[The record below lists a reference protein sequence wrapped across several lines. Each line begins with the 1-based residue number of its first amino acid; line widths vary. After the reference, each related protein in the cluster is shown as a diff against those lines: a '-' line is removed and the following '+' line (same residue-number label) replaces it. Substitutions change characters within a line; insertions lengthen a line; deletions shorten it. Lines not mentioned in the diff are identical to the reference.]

1 MLKGHTFNL
10 QTFTSEAFALFIDK
24 FLDGKCGVAKGC
36 NLSNTTTSATIG
48 EGYFVIRGRLL
59 QIIDS
64 VSVSNVIKDGFY
76 KLICEIDLS
85 QTNTTDTL
93 NQASIKTVY
102 GASDYSTL
110 TQQDITGSG
119 TIYQYEFARFK
130 VESGQITNFTD
141 KRTYVNITALQQ
153 QIEDELTALESQS
166 NVLLKTGGVANGDFT
181 FKGQVKANI
190 TGNCSGSSSSCT
202 RQCCNINQVIY
213 TKKDNI
219 KWSSKWKCR
228 I

>member
-36 NLSNTTTSATIG
+36 SLSNTTTSATIG

-64 VSVSNVIKDGFY
+64 VSVTNITTNGFY

-102 GASDYSTL
+102 GASDYPTL
-110 TQQDITGSG
+110 TQQDITGDG

-141 KRTYVNITALQQ
+141 KRTYVNMRALQQ

-166 NVLLKTGGVANGDFT
+166 NVLLKTGGVCNGDFT
-181 FKGQVKANI
+181 FNGEVNANI
-190 TGNCSGSSSSCT
+190 TGNCSGSSASCT
-202 RQCCNINQVIY
+202 RKFINVNQIKNKKKHFFNRCC
-213 TKKDNI
+213 
-219 KWSSKWKCR
+219 
-228 I
+228 